1 MAALRELRR
10 ACPNDRITALVMWP
24 QSAALLQDLGIF
36 DEVVQHN
43 FQCDRSWRSLWMALK
58 LRLRRHDV
66 SLLAFPANRFE
77 YNVLSFLLGARRRLG
92 HTCVRGGDLAN
103 LRFLLTEK
111 VEQRLGRHV
120 IDENRALVAR
130 FTGCESR
137 EPADIRLGPLDPK
150 YHQEAARML
159 AHLHE
164 PLLGIHAGC
173 STYKGLSAKRW
184 PAERFGRLCRW
195 AHRTLGV
202 QPVIFGGP
210 EELDLKFRIQAVC
223 PEVFFAHGETIRHTA
238 ALIARCAVFISNDS
252 GLAHIASALDVP
264 VVMVCGPT
272 DVGEVGPYN
281 GNGQV
286 ISAGLGCSPCFQV
299 GRRPLRCTH
308 DHSSACI
315 KQITV
320 EQVFNAVSACLPT
333 PEVQVEHPD
342 GLGLHE
348 SLMGPD
354 LAVSNTLTQAQQ
366 TQYEAFGHAMWQNFG
381 DALARE
387 KTQCGD

>member
-1 MAALRELRR
+1 VLGRRKSKHPRRILALCLGGIGDTVLATAALRELRR
-10 ACPNDRITALVMWP
+10 ACPEDHITALAMWP
-24 QSAALLQDLGIF
+24 QSAQLLQDLGIF
-36 DEVVQHN
+36 DEVLQHN
-43 FQCDRSWRSLWMALK
+43 FQRAPWRRSLWMALK
-58 LRLRRHDV
+58 LRRRRYDV

-92 HTCVRGGDLAN
+92 HACVRGGDLAN
-103 LRFLLTEK
+103 LRFLLTER

-120 IDENRALVAR
+120 IDENRALVTH
-130 FTGCESR
+130 FTGQAPQA
-137 EPADIRLGPLDPK
+137 PADIRLGPLDPK
-150 YHQEAARML
+150 YHQAAARML

-195 AHRTLGV
+195 ARQTLGV

-238 ALIARCAVFISNDS
+238 ALIARCAVFVTNDS

-264 VVMVCGPT
+264 VVMMCGPT

-281 GNGQV
+281 GNSRV
-286 ISAGLGCSPCFQV
+286 ISAGLGCTPCFQV

-308 DHSSACI
+308 DLSSACM

-320 EQVFNAVSACLPT
+320 EQAFNAVAACLPT
-333 PEVQVEHPD
+333 PEVQVD

-348 SLMGPD
+348 SLMGPERED
-354 LAVSNTLTQAQQ
+354 LS
-366 TQYEAFGHAMWQNFG
+366 
-381 DALARE
+381 ALGAPA
-387 KTQCGD
+387 